1 MEISNVLLIDDN
13 SHQHALF
20 DCYSMNIEVIDL
32 IATSN
37 IEDAIHSIKSQEPD
51 IILLD
56 NRLAPYETFKETT
69 PKLRATGYDGR
80 IVVISSDVGNISNED
95 MEEHG
100 IYSCMDKFDFD
111 LSSFESKILNLMVK
125 H

>member
-20 DCYSMNIEVIDL
+20 DCYSMNADVIDL
-32 IATSN
+32 VSTSN
-37 IEDAIHSIKSQEPD
+37 IEDAINSIKSEEPD

-56 NRLAPYETFKETT
+56 NRLAPYETFKETA
-69 PKLRATGYDGR
+69 PQIRATGFDGR
-80 IVVISSDVGNISNED
+80 IVVISSDVAGISKQE
-95 MEEHG
+95 MYEHG
-100 IYSCMDKFDFD
+100 VHSCVDKFDFD
-111 LSSFESKILNLMVK
+111 LTSFESKILDLMVS